1 MCVSVRGHLIKHNL
15 ILFNNIMIIHTK
27 AGECTS
33 NICVNIL
40 HIIYNMIVTSVQLW
54 AFKLKTNKTQLVLI
68 QYTKP

>member
-1 MCVSVRGHLIKHNL
+1 
-15 ILFNNIMIIHTK
+15 MIIHTK

-68 QYTKP
+68 QYAKP